1 MLIVISSVI
10 SFLGGSSLWKITART
25 RRWVR
30 VLVPTGDSKLLS

>member
-10 SFLGGSSLWKITART
+10 SFLGVSSLWKVTPRI

-30 VLVPTGDSKLLS
+30 VLVPTGESKLLS